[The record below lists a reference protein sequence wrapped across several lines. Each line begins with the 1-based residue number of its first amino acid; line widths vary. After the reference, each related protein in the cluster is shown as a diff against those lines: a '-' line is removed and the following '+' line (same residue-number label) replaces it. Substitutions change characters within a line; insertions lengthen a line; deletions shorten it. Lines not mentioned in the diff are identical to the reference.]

1 MSSGNNTCRE
11 TDLLIVGSGG
21 FGRETAQAV
30 HSLNTAG
37 KAWRLR
43 GYIDDDPARHASTID
58 GTAVLGGRDLVAQM
72 PGTSIVVC
80 TGNPRDYVSRVRI
93 VNDLDLPSERF
104 ATIVHPSTAVSHSS
118 TIGVGSV
125 LLAQVCLTAAVHV
138 GAHVAIMPHVTLTH
152 DDVVDDF
159 ATIASGVHLGG
170 GVRIEKGA
178 YIGAGALVRE
188 GLTVGAFSLV
198 GMGSVLTRSVPP
210 FQVWAG
216 VPARFL
222 RMADIPI
229 ELNLEQMS

>member
-1 MSSGNNTCRE
+1 MSSDNSIRPE
-11 TDLLIVGSGG
+11 RDLLIVGSGG

-30 HSLNTAG
+30 HSLNTSG
-37 KAWRLR
+37 KAWQLL
-43 GYIDDDPARHASTID
+43 GYIDDDPARHALTID
-58 GTAVLGGRDLVAQM
+58 GDAVVGGRSHVAQM
-72 PGTSIVVC
+72 PETSLVVC
-80 TGNPRDYVSRVRI
+80 TGNPRDYVSRLRI

-104 ATIVHPSTAVSHSS
+104 ATIVHPSTTVSRSS

-125 LLAQVCLTAAVHV
+125 LLAQVCLTAAVRV

-170 GVRIEKGA
+170 GVRIEQGA

-210 FQVWAG
+210 LQVWAG

-222 RMADIPI
+222 RMADVPI
-229 ELNLEQMS
+229 ELSRQELS